1 VDQNAIDEVTRLPAQ
16 TEPGRTRLEAG
27 QQENEYVAIAAH
39 DMKNQ
44 IGVIRAMAQLL
55 ERQVV
60 REPGAEPAALLH
72 GLAIIQR
79 GTRKLQG
86 LVEEFLDLSRLQIG
100 DLIELNDQPT
110 DLVALARASVQEF
123 QESSRRDITFST
135 AQETLVGQWDA
146 ARLDRVIGNLL
157 SNAIK
162 FSTPPGAIRV
172 TLDSHRPDDGST
184 EDVTLVVHD
193 EGVGIPA
200 TDLAAVSTLYYRASN
215 VVRTTIGTGIGLF
228 GSRSIIEQQ
237 GGSLQLESTEG
248 VGTTV
253 TVRLPRDPLPLP
265 NMDAASRD
273 AALQPSAEKRSA
285 RGQSGG

>member
-1 VDQNAIDEVTRLPAQ
+1 
-16 TEPGRTRLEAG
+16 
-27 QQENEYVAIAAH
+27 
-39 DMKNQ
+39 
-44 IGVIRAMAQLL
+44 MAQLL